1 MKTRK
6 LYNCLPWCLLLILLM
21 VFDGHC
27 RRQSRTK
34 AQTKRLHNLSPAQL
48 LKEYN
53 ASVSS
58 SSVFSSAEQLD
69 DNIMSWTGVRIQER
83 KQTTPSKTQ
92 NTRRRKTKSGLLIES
107 NIAEDQQS
115 SASTEIGSRS
125 GKKSAQQR
133 RRNGRIQRPNI
144 KSNANSKLMP
154 L

>member
-6 LYNCLPWCLLLILLM
+6 LYNYLPWCLLLILLM
-21 VFDGHC
+21 VYESHC
-27 RRQSRTK
+27 RRQPKTK
-34 AQTKRLHNLSPAQL
+34 AQSKRLQTFSPAEL

-53 ASVSS
+53 ASV
-58 SSVFSSAEQLD
+58 SSAEQLD

-92 NTRRRKTKSGLLIES
+92 NPRRRKTKSGLLIES
-107 NIAEDQQS
+107 NIAEDQQP
-115 SASTEIGSRS
+115 SASAEIRS
-125 GKKSAQQR
+125 GKKYAQQR

>member
-21 VFDGHC
+21 VLESHC
-27 RRQSRTK
+27 RRQPRTK
-34 AQTKRLHNLSPAQL
+34 SQSQSKRLQAFSPAEL

-53 ASVSS
+53 GNVT
-58 SSVFSSAEQLD
+58 VSSAEQLD

-92 NTRRRKTKSGLLIES
+92 NPRRRKTKSGLLIES
-107 NIAEDQQS
+107 NITEDQQRSS
-115 SASTEIGSRS
+115 SAEISSRP

-144 KSNANSKLMP
+144 KSNDNSKLMP